1 MSLLQTLLTTDPH
14 FTNTASQAG
23 PVTDPRAPSPKWM
36 CDPSQ
41 PIRILPWTFQVEVG
55 EKCCSYWR
63 LGLCFST
70 MCWKQRGTHFAI
82 FFSLLKYIKFSI
94 RKVITQI
101 HTGLSPCLG
110 RRKSTG
116 ESGSLFFFFWLPH
129 GVWKFPGQGQILN
142 ARLGIK
148 PMSQCSWDAANDPVA
163 PQWECQWWVAVLMWL
178 AVEKFWIFQEII
190 WIIYLCYYY
199 IK

>member
-1 MSLLQTLLTTDPH
+1 MTQYSGRCTLQQCVYTNEVDLAWECLMSLLQTLLTTDPH

-116 ESGSLFFFFWLPH
+116 ESGSLFFFFLAATWGMEVP
-129 GVWKFPGQGQILN
+129 WPG
-142 ARLGIK
+142 
-148 PMSQCSWDAANDPVA
+148 PDP
-163 PQWECQWWVAVLMWL
+163 
-178 AVEKFWIFQEII
+178 
-190 WIIYLCYYY
+190 
-199 IK
+199 